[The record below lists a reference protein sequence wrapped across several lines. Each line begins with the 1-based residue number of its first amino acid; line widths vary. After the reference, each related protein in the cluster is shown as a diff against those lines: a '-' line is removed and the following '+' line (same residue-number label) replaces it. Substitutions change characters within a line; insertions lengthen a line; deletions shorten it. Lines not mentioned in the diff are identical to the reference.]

1 MDTTVGKLISNR
13 KMFKPNLKLIKF
25 NNRGFPILDDQRPFI
40 PIAFLN
46 IRICNFTFLSYSLIF
61 QFLNYCFQFWELYNS
76 YVLYNLIQTTM
87 FQDEWQVPALSLIF
101 FILFS
106 GNFITTYMVIR
117 KKYKERVVKN
127 FDFLYKYTNWIK
139 LRSPSEKTE
148 KKLQNFFST
157 TAKFFA
163 VVVE

>member
-1 MDTTVGKLISNR
+1 
-13 KMFKPNLKLIKF
+13 
-25 NNRGFPILDDQRPFI
+25 
-40 PIAFLN
+40 
-46 IRICNFTFLSYSLIF
+46 
-61 QFLNYCFQFWELYNS
+61 
-76 YVLYNLIQTTM
+76 M

-148 KKLQNFFST
+148 KKL
-157 TAKFFA
+157 
-163 VVVE
+163 